1 MCHKTVLHQGRLLK
15 RKHRLN
21 YCAFFFICAPS
32 FSLIDSCPT
41 ASMDSI
47 YVFHVGSTGKLDP
60 DLLLVISDLP
70 LLSGTQ
76 QECCHS
82 GPNLINYQLSSA
94 DLSYSLTSAQESHT
108 VHAVIRQLHGDYV
121 ETLY

>member
-1 MCHKTVLHQGRLLK
+1 
-15 RKHRLN
+15 
-21 YCAFFFICAPS
+21 
-32 FSLIDSCPT
+32 
-41 ASMDSI
+41 MDSI
-47 YVFHVGSTGKLDP
+47 YMFHVGSTGKLDP

-82 GPNLINYQLSSA
+82 GPDLINYQLSSA
-94 DLSYSLTSAQESHT
+94 DLSYSLNSAQESHT